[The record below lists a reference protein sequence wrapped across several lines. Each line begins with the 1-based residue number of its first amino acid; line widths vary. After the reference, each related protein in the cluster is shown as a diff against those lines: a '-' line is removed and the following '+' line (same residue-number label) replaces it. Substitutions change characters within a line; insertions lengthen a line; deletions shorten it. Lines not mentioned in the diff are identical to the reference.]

1 MLVCSL
7 GDLTLDVVVRLAGP
21 IAVGGDTD
29 AVIRLGPGG
38 QAANVAAWAATLGAS
53 ARFVGKTGEDDAGTL
68 ARSRLASYGVEVVGP
83 VEGRGGTICSLV
95 SPEGERSMAA
105 DRGSAADLL
114 PDELDP
120 AWFAGCKNLFVS
132 GYALL
137 REPARS
143 AARRAVDTAR
153 GQGARVSVDLA
164 SWSAVRAAG
173 VDGFRDTVRAL
184 SPDVV
189 FANEDEERV
198 VGGPF
203 SGATWISKRGARG
216 CSFAGEM
223 RAALPVERVVDST
236 GAGDALAAGWIV
248 GGPELALEAA
258 SRCVQQLGAMP

>member
-68 ARSRLASYGVEVVGP
+68 ARSRLASYGVEVVGA

-114 PDELDP
+114 PDVL
-120 AWFAGCKNLFVS
+120 
-132 GYALL
+132 
-137 REPARS
+137 
-143 AARRAVDTAR
+143 
-153 GQGARVSVDLA
+153 
-164 SWSAVRAAG
+164 
-173 VDGFRDTVRAL
+173 DGFLAEE
-184 SPDVV
+184 DVLGG
-189 FANEDEERV
+189 ERN
-198 VGGPF
+198 
-203 SGATWISKRGARG
+203 R
-216 CSFAGEM
+216 
-223 RAALPVERVVDST
+223 VERVVQRDGRLLVLEWLLQRPRLPAPVPIDVRVPYDGEHPGLEWQGLVERLEPSKAADQALLEKIFIVLGGACEEQGVVVERIQRSGHVRLELRAFLHWRPCAPT
-236 GAGDALAAGWIV
+236 GAFVA
-248 GGPELALEAA
+248 
-258 SRCVQQLGAMP
+258 Q